1 MEVLELLR
9 NLVEIPSPS
18 GKEGKIV
25 EYLVNLLEEIGYSPI
40 LLEKEGIKD
49 IILNPSADVWIVT
62 HLDTVPIKRKF
73 EFDGTYAYGTGVC
86 DTKGS
91 ITAILLALEEI
102 DGLKFGVALLSDEE
116 EGGRGSR
123 IFVEEFGRARAIVME
138 PTSLRIA
145 NVHYG
150 SLEIL
155 AKFRGVPAHGAMVE
169 YGRNAIDLA
178 IDSILRI
185 RECMGNVKFLVQEM
199 KGGGEEY
206 VVPDECTVRMDFVFP
221 PEVSLLE
228 VKSKVIGI
236 LGDAEVNIL
245 EESEGFVS
253 GEIASLLEDAV
264 RTAGLKVEH
273 AEMHSWTDAVNLK
286 NAGWDVVVFG
296 PGELQFCHTEM
307 ERIDPKEIVKAK
319 DVLVALNNL
328 IT

>member
-9 NLVEIPSPS
+9 DLVEIPSPS
-18 GKEGKIV
+18 GKEGKLV
-25 EYLVNLLEEIGYSPI
+25 EYLINLLEEVGYSPI

-49 IILNPSADVWIVT
+49 IIVNPSDIWIVT
-62 HLDTVPIKRKF
+62 HLDTVPVKRKF

-102 DGLKFGVALLSDEE
+102 DELKFGVALLSDEE
-116 EGGRGSR
+116 EGGMGSR
-123 IFVEEFGRARAIVME
+123 IFVEEFGRAKAIVME

-155 AKFRGVPAHGAMVE
+155 AKFKGIPAHGAMVE
-169 YGRNAIDLA
+169 YGKNAIDLA
-178 IDSILRI
+178 INSIFRV
-185 RECMGNVKFLVQEM
+185 RENLKGVKFLVQEIR
-199 KGGGEEY
+199 GGGEEY
-206 VVPDECTVRMDFVFP
+206 VVPEECTVRMDFVFP
-221 PEVSLLE
+221 PETTLSE
-228 VKSKVIGI
+228 VKSKVLGI
-236 LGDAEVNIL
+236 LKDAEVEIL

-307 ERIDPKEIVKAK
+307 ERIDPKEIFKAK
-319 DVLVALNNL
+319 DVLVSLNDL